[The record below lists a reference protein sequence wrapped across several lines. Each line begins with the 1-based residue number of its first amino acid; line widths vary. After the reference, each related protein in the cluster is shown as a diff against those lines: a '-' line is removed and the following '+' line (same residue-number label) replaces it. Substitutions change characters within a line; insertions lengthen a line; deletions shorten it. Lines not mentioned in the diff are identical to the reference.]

1 MSTKLKTGVRRARS
15 FNSQWCVLQYVYLE
29 SPLCTN
35 TCSICFHMDRMEALM
50 FCSCLSL
57 AFSPQHVSE
66 KETNLTWVVA
76 VMLATMTNLVAIFLL
91 TDPQKVY
98 LNKWTWWQ
106 TAKDSWGFVISIR
119 LVLFKTFHQLS
130 FVATKFQGFRVHSS
144 TN

>member
-1 MSTKLKTGVRRARS
+1 MSTKLKTGVRRARG

-35 TCSICFHMDRMEALM
+35 TCSICFHMDRMEALT
-50 FCSCLSL
+50 FCSTCLSL

-76 VMLATMTNLVAIFLL
+76 VMLATITG
-91 TDPQKVY
+91 PQKVS

-106 TAKDSWGFVISIR
+106 TAKDSWGFVIYDLYSSKPFINWALSPQR
-119 LVLFKTFHQLS
+119 FKVSEYILVLTRVSGTVS
-130 FVATKFQGFRVHSS
+130 F
-144 TN
+144 